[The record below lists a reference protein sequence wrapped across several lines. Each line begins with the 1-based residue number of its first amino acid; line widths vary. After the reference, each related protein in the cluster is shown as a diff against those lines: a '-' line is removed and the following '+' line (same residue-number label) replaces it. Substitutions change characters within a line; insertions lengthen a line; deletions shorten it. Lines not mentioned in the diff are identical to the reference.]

1 MARSC
6 FFTSVLQ
13 YNWAFDFVTNVTLT
27 SGKRT
32 FRVLRFSL
40 NLCFWVGLDSVCFL
54 SSKCATVFDSLPF
67 FFEGH
72 PKSPEQCHFHYCIIP
87 VYFTPVWGAFCS
99 RSIVLLIIILA
110 WIEILSIALAVN
122 FDIWFILRKVLML
135 WTVSDKQ
142 LSDENDIMMKL
153 KYIQI

>member
-67 FFEGH
+67 FFWRSSKVTWTMSFSLLYH
-72 PKSPEQCHFHYCIIP
+72 PCIF
-87 VYFTPVWGAFCS
+87 YTS
-99 RSIVLLIIILA
+99 LRSILFKEYCFIDYYFSLDRNFKHSLGSKFWYMVYL
-110 WIEILSIALAVN
+110 EKGFDALN
-122 FDIWFILRKVLML
+122 GIW
-135 WTVSDKQ
+135 
-142 LSDENDIMMKL
+142 
-153 KYIQI
+153 